1 MHALVPIDSNQQTAT
16 GRRTLLTVRQLA
28 ERHPAFTEPAL
39 RSLIFKVSRDGST
52 VPHGDALEAALRR
65 VGRRVL
71 FDEGRFLEW
80 VDVCSGTGK
89 TVSTL
94 RQIETGEGKSMV
106 K

>member
-1 MHALVPIDSNQQTAT
+1 MLATNPTPQTAHSLH
-16 GRRTLLTVRQLA
+16 RRTLLTVRQLA

-39 RSLIFKVSRDGST
+39 RNLIFKVGRDRSA

-80 VDVCSGTGK
+80 VDVCSQGAAHDLNRSREERAMPG
-89 TVSTL
+89 
-94 RQIETGEGKSMV
+94 
-106 K
+106 